1 MLPFPCKSV
10 VHLRS
15 KVIQIPNA
23 YVIFWHPGGS
33 TFPHIFTAP
42 TPNHPL
48 VRIRSCKIDILQ
60 SQFVVRQDLK
70 HPEPTG
76 LAGNNWWPSTW
87 KLKVIF
93 AGWIGLTV
101 WESLCCAKFQNESSA
116 SSSYAEL
123 LQDKVYQLLTCQMPI
138 GRVRPNFKTIAI
150 FSLLTRAL
158 FYLNSL
164 KNCIEKYILA
174 L

>member
-1 MLPFPCKSV
+1 MVPFPCKSV

-15 KVIQIPNA
+15 KVIQIPSA

-101 WESLCCAKFQNESSA
+101 WESLCCAKFLNESSA

-123 LQDKVYQLLTCQMPI
+123 HKIKFISFWPAKCQLEEFVPI
-138 GRVRPNFKTIAI
+138 LKQSLFFHFWQGLYSIWIALRI
-150 FSLLTRAL
+150 V
-158 FYLNSL
+158 
-164 KNCIEKYILA
+164 
-174 L
+174 